1 MYLLTFFS
9 TLISCTKAAS
19 HGAIVVETDKKRNK
33 FSIYSIF
40 PFDLL
45 LLLLSGGENNH
56 RA

>member
-9 TLISCTKAAS
+9 TLISSTKAAS

-45 LLLLSGGENNH
+45 LLLSGGENNH